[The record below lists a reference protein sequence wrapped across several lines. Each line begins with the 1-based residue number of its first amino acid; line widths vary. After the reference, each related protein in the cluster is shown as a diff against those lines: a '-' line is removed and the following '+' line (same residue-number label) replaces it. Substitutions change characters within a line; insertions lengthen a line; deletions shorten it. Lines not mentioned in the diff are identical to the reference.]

1 MATLNQLHAL
11 GQSTWLNYLR
21 NSFIRS
27 GELAERLKQ
36 GVQGV
41 TANAQVYEL
50 SVSYT
55 HLDVYKRQLQWSPP
69 SASRFQPR

>member
-36 GVQGV
+36 GVQ
-41 TANAQVYEL
+41 L
-50 SVSYT
+50 SLI
-55 HLDVYKRQLQWSPP
+55 HI
-69 SASRFQPR
+69 